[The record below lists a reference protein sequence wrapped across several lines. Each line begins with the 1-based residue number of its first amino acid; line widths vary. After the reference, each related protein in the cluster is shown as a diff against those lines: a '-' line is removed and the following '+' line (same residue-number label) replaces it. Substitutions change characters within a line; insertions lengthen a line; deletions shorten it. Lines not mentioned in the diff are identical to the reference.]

1 MVVTLRSKVNLLGLF
16 ALLAPRFGGWRTSC
30 LPAHKRHRQIFTDQD
45 RADVAPVSLE
55 GAAAPSVV
63 AARRPLRARR
73 AGAGDELEV
82 EPARAQQIAKPV
94 GSPVAQSAFG
104 VALRS
109 ASFRCIEANQPN
121 VGLLMVHPDRVAVY
135 DAHLVGRDRRR
146 PCYACTQSHSQE
158 AAQYPMHRHGSN
170 SVRAEV
176 VVRRAQHDSAVDF

>member
-121 VGLLMVHPDRVAVY
+121 VRLLVMKSNCVAV
-135 DAHLVGRDRRR
+135 DHAHLIRCDWCWPSGMSAQAYDDRSEEH
-146 PCYACTQSHSQE
+146 TSELQ
-158 AAQYPMHRHGSN
+158 
-170 SVRAEV
+170 
-176 VVRRAQHDSAVDF
+176 